1 MTPAHCQPALAGLV
15 LATTLSLA
23 ACGGGGGGGG
33 GGATSGPAATPVL
46 TSPPS
51 PGAAAPPP
59 PAPAPAPPTDTGA
72 PAPTCAAGDAPLMRA
87 SVFALIN
94 VVRSALQLPEYV
106 AMSGIGSAAQS
117 HAQYAAANG
126 NTGPDEQPALPCY
139 TGATLQQ
146 RLANA
151 GVEPVQ
157 LPGTRPHAESVLTYA
172 TPSGLEVQAWD
183 VVNDALNNLYGRLLM
198 LAPPAQQAGV
208 GFSVQ
213 PGGQQRALVVDTALL
228 ASAATAADSLW
239 VVWPRDGATGLP
251 ARMHPSN
258 LKPLDAALN
267 EGYPASLHAMAPVQ
281 VSRFVM
287 SEAASG
293 TPVAATVITNATD
306 RNAVLSRGEAAVV
319 PHAPLAA
326 GTQYRV
332 ELDAL
337 VGTQAVH
344 HAWTFTT
351 AP

>member
-1 MTPAHCQPALAGLV
+1 
-15 LATTLSLA
+15 
-23 ACGGGGGGGG
+23 
-33 GGATSGPAATPVL
+33 
-46 TSPPS
+46 
-51 PGAAAPPP
+51 
-59 PAPAPAPPTDTGA
+59 
-72 PAPTCAAGDAPLMRA
+72 MRA

-106 AMSGIGSAAQS
+106 ATSGISGTAQS

-126 NTGPDEQPALPCY
+126 NTGSDEQPALPCY

-157 LPGTRPHAESVLTYA
+157 LPGYRPHGESVLTYTYTA
-172 TPSGLEVQAWD
+172 SPGVEVQAWD

-213 PGGQQRALVVDTALL
+213 PGGQRRALVVDTALL
-228 ASAATAADSLW
+228 PSAATAADNRW

-251 ARMHPSN
+251 ARMHSSN
-258 LKPLDAALN
+258 LKPLDAALS
-267 EGYPASLHAMAPVQ
+267 EGYPASLHAMVPVQ

-287 SEAASG
+287 TEASSG
-293 TPVAATVITNATD
+293 TPVAATLITRATD
-306 RNAVLSRGEAAVV
+306 RNAVLGLGEAALV

-326 GTQYRV
+326 GTRYRL

-337 VGTQAVH
+337 VGTQAIH
-344 HAWTFTT
+344 QDWTFTT

>member
-1 MTPAHCQPALAGLV
+1 MSPAHCQPALAGLV

-23 ACGGGGGGGG
+23 ACGGGGGGGAG
-33 GGATSGPAATPVL
+33 SGPAAAPVL
-46 TSPPS
+46 TTPPS

-59 PAPAPAPPTDTGA
+59 PAPPPAPDTGVPVPACA
-72 PAPTCAAGDAPLMRA
+72 PGDAPLMRA

-106 AMSGIGSAAQS
+106 AMPGIGGAAQS

-172 TPSGLEVQAWD
+172 TPSGVEVQAWD

-213 PGGQQRALVVDTALL
+213 PGGQRRAMVVDTALL
-228 ASAATAADSLW
+228 APAATAADGLW

-258 LKPLDAALN
+258 LKPLDAALS

-293 TPVAATVITNATD
+293 TPVAATVITSATD
-306 RNAVLSRGEAAVV
+306 RHAVLGRGEAALV

-332 ELDAL
+332 ELDAQ

-344 HAWTFTT
+344 QVWTFTT